1 VVARERERRMQQ
13 RLAALR
19 AIREPGDAVPPG
31 PAEPAGSLL
40 EAKRRARERFDDGSP
55 AE

>member
-1 VVARERERRMQQ
+1 MQQ

-19 AIREPGDAVPPG
+19 AIREPGDPAMTDAG
-31 PAEPAGSLL
+31 PAEAEGTASLL

-55 AE
+55 AK